1 MVNDYYILFKFQ
13 VIINNS
19 ENLKKTGFSYS
30 QFSTLI

>member
-19 ENLKKTGFSYS
+19 ENLKRLDSHTLNS
-30 QFSTLI
+30 QP